1 MLKRIVA
8 IAVAVIFAV
17 IFSACASYA
26 DSMLTS
32 PPTDSDDGLLMIG
45 DDANDAILKKE
56 AGQNDILFVN
66 LKKKS
71 NTIWG
76 PQAKKAQVV
85 VDEEISETYDE
96 SKFKPIHVRCRVSVP
111 NPAYR
116 KASTSYKYSKQLSSR
131 HKSASASRKTIV
143 AVSTIDITPIIIR
156 EAKKN
161 GLSPMLL
168 KAVIQTESNFN
179 PYAVSCAGAR
189 GLCQLMPGTARML
202 GVTDPFNPEQSIS
215 GGAKYLGLLKKRYQT
230 VELMLAAYNAGPG
243 TVRRAGGVP
252 NIAQTRHYIVKVKR
266 NMRKW

>member
-1 MLKRIVA
+1 MQKRIVA

-17 IFSACASYA
+17 MFSACASYA

-76 PQAKKAQVV
+76 PQAKTPKVV
-85 VDEEISETYDE
+85 VEEEISETYDE
-96 SKFKPIHVRCRVSVP
+96 SKFKPIYVRCKVSVP

-116 KASTSYKYSKQLSSR
+116 KTTSTSYKYSKQLSSR
-131 HKSASASRKTIV
+131 HRGVSSSKTIV
-143 AVSTIDITPIIIR
+143 RTGSMDITPIIIR

-161 GLSPMLL
+161 GLSPVLL

-179 PYAVSCAGAR
+179 PYAVSYAGAR

-202 GVTDPFNPEQSIS
+202 GVTDPFSPEQSIR
-215 GGAKYLGLLKKRYQT
+215 GGAKYLGLLKKKYQS
-230 VELMLAAYNAGPG
+230 VDLMLAAYNAGPG

-252 NIAQTRHYIVKVKR
+252 NIPQTKHYIVKVKR